1 AAVAA
6 AVAAAVGEGFAPI
19 PFADAALLIP
29 TQVGMIAGITVIFGL
44 DISKS
49 FLTAFVSSTIGSSGA
64 TVLGKTIVAN
74 LLKFIPGLGT
84 GAGGAISA
92 TTAGLLTTAL
102 GLAYIQIMEMVYNG
116 EISKEDLYSAEGKKT
131 MKSLFKNQLKNSSNV
146 EVNG

>member
-1 AAVAA
+1 
-6 AVAAAVGEGFAPI
+6 
-19 PFADAALLIP
+19 
-29 TQVGMIAGITVIFGL
+29 
-44 DISKS
+44 
-49 FLTAFVSSTIGSSGA
+49 
-64 TVLGKTIVAN
+64 
-74 LLKFIPGLGT
+74 
-84 GAGGAISA
+84 AISA

>member
-1 AAVAA
+1 
-6 AVAAAVGEGFAPI
+6 
-19 PFADAALLIP
+19 
-29 TQVGMIAGITVIFGL
+29 
-44 DISKS
+44 SKS